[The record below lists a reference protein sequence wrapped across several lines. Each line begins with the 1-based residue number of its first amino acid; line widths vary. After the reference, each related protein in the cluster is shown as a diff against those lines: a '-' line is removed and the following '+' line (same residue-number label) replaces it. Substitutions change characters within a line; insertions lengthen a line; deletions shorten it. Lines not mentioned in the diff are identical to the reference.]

1 MNGNTIIG
9 AALSGAALLLCL
21 AGAAGAESRHWTL
34 HVAGL
39 DRIVEAHDGM
49 PVVVM
54 SDGRH
59 QYVSI
64 QGGKIVLVP
73 IEAEPAAPVPAGA
86 LPDAVVTHGH
96 EGGRAAMSAWLD
108 QPTTRY
114 GHAVLGDAIEAGGLS
129 IRYADRSQQQ
139 LTLSADRVFE
149 DRYARFTG
157 LLIEGRQTLLTVT
170 SYLNAGAALTLVD
183 PGAAGGPGPRIIA
196 EADPIGIPN
205 RWLNPVGAGD
215 VDGDGR
221 IELLAVITPHIGG
234 MLTAYELD
242 GNKLGIEQQ
251 LHGFSNHAYGS
262 RELQLS
268 GLIDLDSPTDGV
280 EEAVVPNAD
289 RTALTVV
296 RFDRAT
302 PHIAASLA
310 PGGQI
315 VHRLVIRDL
324 DGDGVPDLAFGTS
337 DSTIVVWSPGL

>member
-1 MNGNTIIG
+1 MR

-21 AGAAGAESRHWTL
+21 SDVADAESRHWML
-34 HVAGL
+34 HVPGL
-39 DRIVEAHDGM
+39 AEIVEARDGM
-49 PVVVM
+49 PVVVT

-59 QYVSI
+59 RRVTI
-64 QGGKIVLVP
+64 EDGKIVLLP
-73 IEAEPAAPVPAGA
+73 IEADTTEPAPTGA

-114 GHAVLGDAIEAGGLS
+114 EHAVLGDAVEAGGLS
-129 IRYADRSQQQ
+129 VRYADGSQQQ

-170 SYLNAGAALTLVD
+170 SYLKAGAALTLVD
-183 PGAAGGPGPRIIA
+183 PGAAGGPAPRVIA
-196 EADPIGIPN
+196 EAGAIGIPN

-234 MLTAYELD
+234 MLVAYELD
-242 GNKLGIEQQ
+242 GRKLGIEQQ
-251 LHGFSNHAYGS
+251 IHGFSNHAYGS
-262 RELQLS
+262 RELRLS
-268 GLIDLDSPTDGV
+268 GLIDLDNPTDGI

-289 RTALTVV
+289 RTTMTVV

-324 DGDGVPDLAFGTS
+324 DGNGVPDLTFGTS
-337 DSTIVVWSPGL
+337 DSTIVVWAPEM